1 MTKVRQAKELLAS
14 LLSKDSP
21 ELGSRLK
28 QRLSAEF
35 DRYSLG
41 AFNEREFGTSSTKFI
56 DFLSEICSD
65 VARVEREPD
74 SVDIKVYLRLD
85 YEPPAT
91 SSLPAPAAVERRSL
105 PLRNEIWLAFT
116 NPDPHRRRV
125 YRRSDGTIMHYI
137 KVYLRLD
144 YEPPATSSLPA
155 PAAVERRSLPLRN
168 EIWLAF
174 TNPDPHRRRVYR
186 RSDGTSM
193 HYEINGSDINEPAFA
208 ADDSQLVEI
217 EPIPAETQQE
227 WMQEFA
233 NQNDLPPNTL
243 AEVQRLLR
251 EPYESKQN
259 HVFAKL
265 LGQHSD
271 QWKATRNERVT
282 LIAVEWAQ
290 RNRVPIAR
298 L

>member
-125 YRRSDGTIMHYI
+125 YRRSDGTIMHY
-137 KVYLRLD
+137 
-144 YEPPATSSLPA
+144 
-155 PAAVERRSLPLRN
+155 
-168 EIWLAF
+168 
-174 TNPDPHRRRVYR
+174 
-186 RSDGTSM
+186 
-193 HYEINGSDINEPAFA
+193 EINGSDINEPAFA

-298 L
+298 LWRHYEVNAKPAAPKTNQAQATGVTRCAQLLVDELPEETIRSSVSPYLAALVAANSTSC